1 MAGWLPQRTGQA
13 RLALTRPDGSR
24 GLRQLALFSN
34 TNQGEGSAL
43 IRSLIAIALLASV
56 ADAAAAADPV
66 AGQKVFK
73 TQCGACHSPV
83 AGKKLVGP
91 SLFGV
96 VGSKAGS
103 VPGFR
108 YSPANQ
114 KSGETWDAATLD
126 TYLTKPRDVVPG
138 TSRLEERCAAC
149 RLDRVS

>member
-1 MAGWLPQRTGQA
+1 M
-13 RLALTRPDGSR
+13 
-24 GLRQLALFSN
+24 
-34 TNQGEGSAL
+34 

-56 ADAAAAADPV
+56 ANAASAADPE

-96 VGSKAGS
+96 VGRKAGS

-126 TYLTKPRDVVPG
+126 TYLKNPRGMVPG
-138 TSRLEERCAAC
+138 TSMTYAGLKNDTQRADLIAYLET
-149 RLDRVS
+149 LH

>member
-13 RLALTRPDGSR
+13 KLGTHAAGWMACPKATRPAQQHEPKGRTS
-24 GLRQLALFSN
+24 
-34 TNQGEGSAL
+34 L

-56 ADAAAAADPV
+56 ANAASAADPV

-73 TQCGACHSPV
+73 TQCGSCHSPV
-83 AGKKLVGP
+83 AGKKMTGP

-96 VGSKAGS
+96 VGRKAGS

-108 YSPANQ
+108 YSSANQ
-114 KSGETWDAATLD
+114 KFGETWDAATLD